1 MNKQNACIYRWQSL
15 FFIFSPFPLTIF
27 LYFVNLTD
35 WIGFFIIKINNG
47 GISFLQRTYTK
58 LGVFAL
64 N

>member
-1 MNKQNACIYRWQSL
+1 MVAIL
-15 FFIFSPFPLTIF
+15 FYFSPFSLTIF
-27 LYFVNLTD
+27 LYFVNPTD